1 LPVDVIARL
10 AAGAILLTLLSLPAA
25 AQTIVRDIPLT
36 DGSERVLYTG
46 PANPRAT
53 LFLFVG
59 DEGQIELDN
68 SGRILKY
75 ATNFLVRTEPLW
87 LAQGFAVAIP
97 APPNGASLVG
107 KRHTAAYVDALAPAI
122 DFARARANAPV
133 WMVGNSAGSVSAASV
148 AARLPGRVAGVVL
161 TSSLAAPSR
170 MGETVFDSDL
180 GAIAVPAL
188 VVANRGDTC
197 ASASPGYAPQ
207 ILAALTRA
215 PRKELIYVESSDIR
229 SVSCEALSPH
239 GFLGIEGE
247 TVTRI
252 CDWIRAAAAAR

>member
-1 LPVDVIARL
+1 VIARL
-10 AAGAILLTLLSLPAA
+10 AAGAVLLTLLSLPAA
-25 AQTIVRDIPLT
+25 AQTVVRDVPLA
-36 DGSERVLYTG
+36 DGSERVLYAG

-59 DEGQIELDN
+59 DEGQIAFDD

-75 ATNFLVRTEPLW
+75 TTNFLIRAEPLW

-107 KRHTAAYVDALAPAI
+107 KRHTAAYADALAPAI
-122 DFARARANAPV
+122 DFARTRANAPV
-133 WMVGNSAGSVSAASV
+133 WMVGNSAGSVSAAST
-148 AARLPGRVAGVVL
+148 AARLAGRVAGVVL
-161 TSSLAAPSR
+161 TSPLAGPSR

-197 ASASPGYAPQ
+197 PQASPGLAPQ

-215 PRKELIYVESSDIR
+215 PRKELVYVESSDIR
-229 SVSCEALSPH
+229 SVPCEALSPH
-239 GFLGIEGE
+239 GFLGIEAE
-247 TVTRI
+247 TVTRVS
-252 CDWIRAAAAAR
+252 DWIRAASAR

>member
-1 LPVDVIARL
+1 
-10 AAGAILLTLLSLPAA
+10 
-25 AQTIVRDIPLT
+25 
-36 DGSERVLYTG
+36 VLFTG
-46 PANPRAT
+46 PTNPRAT

-59 DEGQIELDN
+59 DEGQIAFDD

-107 KRHTAAYVDALAPAI
+107 KRHTADYADELAPAI
-122 DFARARANAPV
+122 DFARTRANAPM
-133 WMVGNSAGSVSAASV
+133 WMVGNSAGSVSAAS
-148 AARLPGRVAGVVL
+148 AAAHLAGRVAGIVL
-161 TSSLAAPSR
+161 TSSLAGPSR
-170 MGETVFDSDL
+170 MGETVFDSNL
-180 GAIAVPAL
+180 GAIVVPAL
-188 VVANRGDTC
+188 VIANRGDTC
-197 ASASPGYAPQ
+197 PSAGPGFAPQ

-229 SVSCEALSPH
+229 SAPCEALSPH
-239 GFLGIEGE
+239 GYLGIEAE

-252 CDWIRAAAAAR
+252 SDWIRAASAR